1 MDHRAECLSIVRRL
15 LEPPGESYASD
26 VAVVATSGL
35 PPEAAE
41 QVSRFTER
49 IADLSPEERRELFD
63 ETFGRP
69 ATAEDRRRL
78 VSLLDGSATPEAGPD
93 VWAVIDRLG
102 AALMRD
108 RNPYHHLIAAL
119 GVLAPRSE

>member
-1 MDHRAECLSIVRRL
+1 MDRRAECVSIVRRL
-15 LEPPGESYASD
+15 LEPPGESFAAE
-26 VAVVATSGL
+26 VAGVARSGL

-41 QVSRFTER
+41 QVSRFSER

-69 ATAEDRRRL
+69 AAADDRRRL
-78 VSLLDGSATPEAGPD
+78 VSLLDGSAPPEAGAE
-93 VWAVIDRLG
+93 VWALIDRLG
-102 AALMRD
+102 TALMRD

-119 GVLAPRSE
+119 GVLAPRGG